1 MVMKA
6 PGASIV
12 LTPAISGLAI
22 KAVICMSEEQFNN
35 EKLYQVTMTI
45 VRSMLDKGMI
55 STDEYTQIDTMMQE
69 KYKPS
74 LGTLFTDI
82 RLT

>member
-1 MVMKA
+1 MN
-6 PGASIV
+6 
-12 LTPAISGLAI
+12 
-22 KAVICMSEEQFNN
+22 EEQFNN